1 MSLSREAKMRLG
13 VIFPQTEIGS
23 DPGGIRDYVQAVE
36 SLGYDHMILFEHVLG
51 ADPAYYTDRTLQLNL
66 DDQFHEPFVTLGFIA
81 ALTQRIELVTGV
93 LVLPQRQTVLV
104 AKQAAEADVL
114 SKGRLRLAV
123 AVGWNPVEYEALGMD
138 FKTRGRRISEQV
150 DLLRALWTGE
160 SVDFS
165 GLWHRVTHAGLNPM
179 PIQRPIPLWFGGGSD
194 AVLRRVGRIGD
205 GWFPATANFQLGEGA
220 ESAIDRVHEYARG
233 AGRDPSTIG
242 IQIQVNT
249 ANRSLDELIEEA
261 TRWRSFGATH
271 LALYTVRSGFS
282 SIDQHIRVI
291 RGFKEA
297 FN

>member
-66 DDQFHEPFVTLGFIA
+66 DDQFHEPFVTFGFIA

-220 ESAIDRVHEYARG
+220 ESAIDRVHEYARE
-233 AGRDPSTIG
+233 AGRDPSTIEL
-242 IQIQVNT
+242 QIQVNT

-261 TRWRSFGATH
+261 SEWRSFGATH
-271 LALYTVRSGFS
+271 LALYTVKSGFRS
-282 SIDQHIRVI
+282 VDEHIRVI
-291 RGFKEA
+291 QM